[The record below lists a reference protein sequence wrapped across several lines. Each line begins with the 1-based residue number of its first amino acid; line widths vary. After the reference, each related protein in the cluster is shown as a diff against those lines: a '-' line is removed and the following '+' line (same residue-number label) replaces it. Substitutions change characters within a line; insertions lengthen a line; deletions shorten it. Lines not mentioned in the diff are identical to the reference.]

1 MTYLLLRE
9 TGVRWR
15 SSILSNTAAKRIRM
29 RQLPA
34 FVVVHAIYVL
44 FGLKILSAG
53 TFSTAFV
60 GFAHFSVKEPH
71 NQTNAAKIT
80 T

>member
-29 RQLPA
+29 RQLRA
-34 FVVVHAIYVL
+34 FMVVHALYVL
-44 FGLKILSAG
+44 FGCSD
-53 TFSTAFV
+53 
-60 GFAHFSVKEPH
+60 
-71 NQTNAAKIT
+71 
-80 T
+80 